1 MTDPSDYVKRIEG
14 CFDVQIDLEG
24 EQDPISDLVAE
35 LDDQSDL
42 EGEFDPL
49 YELEAGV

>member
-1 MTDPSDYVKRIEG
+1 MSANDYVKRIEA

-24 EQDPISDLVAE
+24 EQDPITDLVAE
-35 LDDQSDL
+35 FDDETDL
-42 EGEFDPL
+42 LGEFDPQ